1 MKSNTPITTSKP
13 MRKIMPTIQA
23 SALSMRASTGR
34 SKERAGSVTLRPFI
48 AAVLA
53 ACAPCGALGQGQ
65 LTVYCSIIDEQCRA
79 GVAAFERS
87 SGVKVTM
94 VRKGTG
100 ETYAQIRAEA
110 SNPRGDVWWGGPGD
124 PHMQA
129 AEEGLLEEYKSPR
142 LAELHPWAVRL
153 AELSKFRTAGIYLG
167 ALGIGYNTQVL
178 KKKNIPEPKCWADLL
193 DAKLRDEVQIADPN
207 SSGTAYVMLA
217 TVVQLMGEDKGFAYL
232 KSLHR
237 NVNQD
242 TKSGIAP
249 VKATASGE
257 TGVGIAFLHDMVTMR
272 VQGAPIATVAPCEGT
287 GYEIGAVSLI
297 KGRKNS
303 EAAKRFLDWTLT
315 AAAQKIVGVDQN
327 IYSIP
332 SNKAAPVHPEAPNIA
347 SIKLINYDSARY
359 GSSAERNRLLKKWG
373 DEVKAL
379 PK

>member
-1 MKSNTPITTSKP
+1 MKI
-13 MRKIMPTIQA
+13 
-23 SALSMRASTGR
+23 
-34 SKERAGSVTLRPFI
+34 F
-48 AAVLA
+48 AVLA
-53 ACAPCGALGQGQ
+53 LILVPLGASAQGT

-79 GVAAFERS
+79 GVAAFERA
-87 SGVKVTM
+87 SGIKITM
-94 VRKGTG
+94 VRRGTG

-124 PHMQA
+124 PHLQA
-129 AEEGLLEEYKSPR
+129 GEEGLLEEYKSPK

-153 AELSKFRTAGIYLG
+153 AELSKYRTAGTYLG
-167 ALGIGYNTQVL
+167 ALGVGYNTEVL
-178 KKKNIPEPKCWADLL
+178 KKKNIAEPKCWADLL
-193 DAKLRDEVQIADPN
+193 DARFKDEVQIADPN

-217 TVVQLMGEDKGFAYL
+217 TIVQLMGEDKGFAYL
-232 KSLHR
+232 KALHR
-237 NVNQD
+237 NVNQY

-257 TGVGIAFLHDMVTMR
+257 TGVGIAFMHDMVTMR
-272 VQGAPIATVAPCEGT
+272 VAGAPVRTIAPCEGT

-297 KGRKNS
+297 KGRKNT
-303 EAAKRFLDWTLT
+303 EAARRFFDWALS
-315 AAAQKIVGVDQN
+315 AEAQKIVGVDQN

-332 SNKAAPVHPEAPNIA
+332 SNKAAPIHPQAPDIA
-347 SIKLINYDSARY
+347 SIKLISYDSAKY

>member
-1 MKSNTPITTSKP
+1 
-13 MRKIMPTIQA
+13 MRFLVTGLLMFAA
-23 SALSMRASTGR
+23 SAQAQ
-34 SKERAGSVTLRPFI
+34 I
-48 AAVLA
+48 
-53 ACAPCGALGQGQ
+53 
-65 LTVYCSIIDEQCRA
+65 TVYCSIIDEQCRA

-87 SGVKVTM
+87 TGTKVSM

-110 SNPRGDVWWGGPGD
+110 SSPRGDVWWGGPGD

-153 AELSKFRTAGIYLG
+153 AELSKYRTTGIYLG
-167 ALGIGYNTQVL
+167 ALGMGYNTEVL
-178 KKKNIPEPKCWADLL
+178 KKKNIPAPKCWADLL
-193 DAKLRDEVQIADPN
+193 DAKFRDEVQIADPN

-217 TVVQLMGEDKGFAYL
+217 TMVQLMGEDKGFAYL
-232 KSLHR
+232 KALHR
-237 NVNQD
+237 NVNQY

-249 VKATASGE
+249 VKSTASGE
-257 TGVGIAFLHDMVTMR
+257 NGVGIAFLHDMVTMR
-272 VQGAPIATVAPCEGT
+272 VQGAPIQTVAPCEGT

-297 KGRKNS
+297 KGRKNA
-303 EAAKRFLDWTLT
+303 EAARRFVDWTLS
-315 AAAQKIVGVDQN
+315 AEAQKVVGVDQN

-332 SNKAAPVHPEAPNIA
+332 SNKAAPVHAQAPNIA
-347 SIKLINYDSARY
+347 SIKLINYDAAKY

-373 DEVKAL
+373 DEVKSL